1 MEKFIGWIVV
11 ILIIYGILSTVFGN
25 TFLCDDVCFWWI
37 LHDMTIEEYAKEKNI
52 PKDEAYSVFGDFLK
66 DKVQLAWSSSV
77 YFVSK

>member
-1 MEKFIGWIVV
+1 
-11 ILIIYGILSTVFGN
+11 
-25 TFLCDDVCFWWI
+25 
-37 LHDMTIEEYAKEKNI
+37 MTIEEYAKEKNI